1 MSPLAGGDLWQT
13 LKNLQKQFL
22 GLPFFVYLFKDND
35 IAMENK
41 INEKKSLLREAE
53 KMNKRAGKKR
63 PHSLL
68 SGILTK
74 IIIILVLLIIIAGAG
89 YYIYTKKFTPKKETN
104 VLQVMNQ
111 LSYCQE
117 LVSVKYHYS
126 DIVSIKKSLALSKS
140 FSIVKYSGIIRIGIE
155 DITQSDFELYN
166 EGKGLRIKLPDVE
179 VLGND
184 ISSQEIFDESH
195 SIFVPITLDDV
206 FTEIERS
213 KNETLEELLEEGIL
227 EDARENAKKVI
238 QQIMMAAG
246 FEEVIVV

>member
-35 IAMENK
+35 NLKKKQQKILIMGYNIAMENK

-104 VLQVMNQ
+104 VLQ
-111 LSYCQE
+111 
-117 LVSVKYHYS
+117 
-126 DIVSIKKSLALSKS
+126 
-140 FSIVKYSGIIRIGIE
+140 
-155 DITQSDFELYN
+155 
-166 EGKGLRIKLPDVE
+166 
-179 VLGND
+179 
-184 ISSQEIFDESH
+184 
-195 SIFVPITLDDV
+195 
-206 FTEIERS
+206 
-213 KNETLEELLEEGIL
+213 
-227 EDARENAKKVI
+227 
-238 QQIMMAAG
+238 
-246 FEEVIVV
+246 